1 MTGPAW
7 VPIVDDAKVRDGAC
21 VAVFPRGVGVLL
33 ARIDGELVAVANKCA
48 HMGCPLEGGKL
59 EGGILTC
66 PCHDWRFDLRT
77 GAFLDAPELSIATYP
92 VKVEDG
98 KVHVEVGARS

>member
-1 MTGPAW
+1 MAGPVW
-7 VPIVDDAKVRDGAC
+7 VPTIDESKVRDGAY
-21 VAVFPRGVGVLL
+21 VAVFPKGLGVLL
-33 ARIDGELVAVANKCA
+33 ARVDGDLVAVANKCA

-59 EGGILTC
+59 EAGVLTC

-77 GAFLDAPELSIATYP
+77 GEFLHAPELGVATFP

-98 KVHVEVGARS
+98 KVLVDVGGA